1 MNRKKSGASMKTK
14 WTCPLWKKPYT
25 RFSNSYIR
33 KLPSFYGISD
43 FFLQRREFASVW
55 CMRIYQNATIISFL
69 KSYLN
74 AIIDCSITGNERF
87 ECLRDNFFI
96 VLRKQNLLP
105 VQFFRDM
112 LQRFCLLASVS
123 IPYRLQ
129 QNDGKLFRIE
139 GIKKDTSVWI
149 LFAVDRDV

>member
-1 MNRKKSGASMKTK
+1 MKTK

-43 FFLQRREFASVW
+43 FFLQRMEFASVW

-96 VLRKQNLLP
+96 VLRKQNLLT

-112 LQRFCLLASVS
+112 LQMFCLLASVS
-123 IPYRLQ
+123 IPYSLQ
-129 QNDGKLFRIE
+129 QDDGKLFRIA